1 MSGATNDT
9 AMRSSSFL
17 SLAPGRGCG
26 LNESSVWGFDRMEST
41 KLLPEEEG
49 EEGGLCENDD
59 GDERNLG
66 KEAFFLATP
75 GFRALVG
82 EDSRGSEL
90 SEGEG
95 SRPIGFGKKE

>member
-1 MSGATNDT
+1 MGRDASGATNDT
-9 AMRSSSFL
+9 EMRSSSFL

-26 LNESSVWGFDRMEST
+26 LNTSSARGFDRIESAE
-41 KLLPEEEG
+41 LPPEEEG

-59 GDERNLG
+59 DDERNLE
-66 KEAFFLATP
+66 KVFFLPTS

-90 SEGEG
+90 SEG
-95 SRPIGFGKKE
+95 